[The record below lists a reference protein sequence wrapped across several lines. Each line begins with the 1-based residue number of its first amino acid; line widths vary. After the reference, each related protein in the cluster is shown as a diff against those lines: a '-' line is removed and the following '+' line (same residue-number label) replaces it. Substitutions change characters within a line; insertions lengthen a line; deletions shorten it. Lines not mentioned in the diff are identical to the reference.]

1 VATIQE
7 VSQRAKVSMATVSRV
22 LNGNV
27 PVSAATRARVLEAIA
42 ELNYHPNTFARGL
55 VTNRLGG
62 VGAVINDLASP
73 FFGPMLSGIESVM
86 EARGMHLMVSSG
98 HARADSERDALEFLL
113 HCHADALIVYIE
125 ALSNADMVAFA
136 AKGTPVVLI
145 GRQVPELEGQ
155 TVYLDNVAGGRL
167 VTEHLL
173 EHGHTR
179 IAHITGSRAIYDS
192 QARLEGYQQALAAAS
207 VPLDST
213 LVIEGDFQE
222 QGGYDAT
229 KQLLAKTDFTALFA
243 SNDQMAAGALNAL
256 REVGLT
262 VPDDVSLVGYDDV
275 LLARYLYPPLTTV
288 RQPIT
293 EMGRAAAQLALQL
306 LDSALTGD
314 ALTGDALTGNHASI
328 EEVTRRFEP
337 TLIERQSVARRS

>member
-1 VATIQE
+1 MATIHE

-27 PVSAATRARVLEAIA
+27 PVSETTRARVLKAIE

-73 FFGPMLSGIESVM
+73 FFGPMLSGIERVM

-98 HARADSERDALEFLL
+98 HADADAERNALEFLL
-113 HCHADALIVYIE
+113 RCRADALVVYIE
-125 ALSNADMVAFA
+125 ALCDAEVIDFA
-136 AKGTPVVLI
+136 GRGTPLVLL
-145 GRQVPELEGQ
+145 GRRVAKLEGQ
-155 TVYLDNVAGGRL
+155 TIYLDNVAGGRM

-173 EHGHTR
+173 EHGHRR
-179 IAHITGSRAIYDS
+179 IAHITGSHAIYDS
-192 QARLEGYQQALAAAS
+192 QARLEGYQQALTAAGIP
-207 VPLDST
+207 VDDT
-213 LVIEGDFQE
+213 LIIEGDFQE

-229 KQLLAKTDFTALFA
+229 KQLLARADFTALFA

-256 REVGLT
+256 REAGLT
-262 VPDDVSLVGYDDV
+262 VPNDISLVGYDDV

-306 LDSALTGD
+306 LDD
-314 ALTGDALTGNHASI
+314 AST
-328 EEVTRRFEP
+328 EEVTHRFEP
-337 TLIERQSVARRS
+337 LLIKRQSVAHIIP